1 MSFLILYLLFAI
13 GTGEL
18 LSVYPTMLLLGYVF
32 KAIEYDKSALA
43 TK

>member
-1 MSFLILYLLFAI
+1 MSFLVLYLLFAI

-32 KAIEYDKSALA
+32 KTIEYDKLRLIN
-43 TK
+43 